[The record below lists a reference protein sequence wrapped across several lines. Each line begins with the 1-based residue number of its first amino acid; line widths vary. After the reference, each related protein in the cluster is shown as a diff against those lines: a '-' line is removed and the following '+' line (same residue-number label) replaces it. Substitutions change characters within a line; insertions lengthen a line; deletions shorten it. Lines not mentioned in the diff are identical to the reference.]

1 MSTIQLKN
9 IKIYAF
15 HGCME
20 EEGRIGS
27 DYLVNLVV
35 KSDLGVAAK
44 SDRLSETIDYVLLQ
58 KIVKDEMAIR
68 SKLLEHVGSRIIGS
82 IFNQV
87 PLAKSIKVTVSKLNP
102 PIGGDVEEVSV
113 TMKSK
118 R

>member
-1 MSTIQLKN
+1 MSIIRLKN

-20 EEGRIGS
+20 EEGMIGS
-27 DYLVNLVV
+27 DYLVNLSV
-35 KSDLGVAAK
+35 KSNLDKAAK
-44 SDRLSETIDYVLLQ
+44 SDRLSDTIDYVLLQ
-58 KIVKDEMAIR
+58 KIVKDEMAVR
-68 SKLLEHVGSRIIGS
+68 SKLLEHVGFRIIES
-82 IFNQV
+82 IFNKV
-87 PLAKSIKVTVSKLNP
+87 PLARSIKVTVSKLNP